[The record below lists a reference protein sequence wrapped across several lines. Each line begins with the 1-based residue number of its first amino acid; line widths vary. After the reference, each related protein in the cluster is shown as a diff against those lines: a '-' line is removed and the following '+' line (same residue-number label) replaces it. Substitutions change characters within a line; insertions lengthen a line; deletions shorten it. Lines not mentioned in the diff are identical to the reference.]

1 MSLDI
6 TGTDA
11 YDYSKVKKYLC
22 TFGQSSSTLLLVLCY
37 NVNHKFQFVNLTLG
51 RICKFEFD
59 TVEEA
64 EKFLQEIANVLVKDI
79 QIDIL

>member
-11 YDYSKVKKYLC
+11 YDYSEAKKYLC
-22 TFGQSSSTLLLVLCY
+22 TFGQSPLTLLLVLCY
-37 NVNHKFQFVNLTLG
+37 NVNHKFQFVNLTFG

-64 EKFLQEIANVLVKDI
+64 ENFLQEVASVLVKDI